1 MPRKLSWDERCAEDA
16 EGPVRLWSGAL
27 IDPEWRNGSAA
38 VSEAVGCTFKSC
50 LGNHSGVAQWQG
62 VRLWPGIREFDSLHR
77 NQRGVA
83 QIVERL
89 AWDQEVEMAEFS
101 TPTDGIPERDVKSR
115 ELDCSLSLRR

>member
-38 VSEAVGCTFKSC
+38 VSETVGCTFKSC

-62 VRLWPGIREFDSLHR
+62 VRLWPGTREFNPLHR

-83 QIVERL
+83 QMEERVL
-89 AWDQEVEMAEFS
+89 WEHEVADS
-101 TPTDGIPERDVKSR
+101 ISVTPTD
-115 ELDCSLSLRR
+115 SLSLIRECKWP